1 MHVDLPSQMTFRVD
15 LVNKLDLQI
24 LKVSKSNLLKA
35 LVSVW
40 RFESFFSR
48 MRSKGSRFTLAVW
61 GLRVCSLD
69 AAFMSA
75 TVRNRSQPFATVRNR
90 SRVGRMAVPI
100 VSSAKGV
107 TFGCFQRC
115 VAAFRVAGVAFR
127 DIQTCFVTCGKSFC
141 VAGAILLRRFQTMR
155 CSFRGR
161 HTPHSTLN
169 TSHSTLYTLHS
180 ALYTLHSTLYTL
192 RSTLHTLHLTLHI

>member
-75 TVRNRSQPFATVRNR
+75 TVRNRS
-90 SRVGRMAVPI
+90 RVGRMAVPI

-127 DIQTCFVTCGKSFC
+127 DIQTCFVTCGKSLC

>member
-75 TVRNRSQPFATVRNR
+75 TVRNRSQSQPFPFGPH
-90 SRVGRMAVPI
+90 GRAYRKFCQRGHFWMFPALRGC
-100 VSSAKGV
+100 VS
-107 TFGCFQRC
+107 
-115 VAAFRVAGVAFR
+115 
-127 DIQTCFVTCGKSFC
+127 CG
-141 VAGAILLRRFQTMR
+141 RRGF
-155 CSFRGR
+155 S
-161 HTPHSTLN
+161 
-169 TSHSTLYTLHS
+169 
-180 ALYTLHSTLYTL
+180 
-192 RSTLHTLHLTLHI
+192 

>member
-61 GLRVCSLD
+61 GLRVCSHDD
-69 AAFMSA
+69 AQPSA
-75 TVRNRSQPFATVRNR
+75 TVRNRPQPSATVRKRATVRNVR
-90 SRVGRMAVPI
+90 
-100 VSSAKGV
+100 
-107 TFGCFQRC
+107 
-115 VAAFRVAGVAFR
+115 
-127 DIQTCFVTCGKSFC
+127 
-141 VAGAILLRRFQTMR
+141 AIPVWPCLW
-155 CSFRGR
+155 
-161 HTPHSTLN
+161 
-169 TSHSTLYTLHS
+169 
-180 ALYTLHSTLYTL
+180 
-192 RSTLHTLHLTLHI
+192 

>member
-1 MHVDLPSQMTFRVD
+1 MTFRVD

-40 RFESFFSR
+40 RFESFFPECVARVPVSLW
-48 MRSKGSRFTLAVW
+48 RSG
-61 GLRVCSLD
+61 GCGC
-69 AAFMSA
+69 
-75 TVRNRSQPFATVRNR
+75 VRSTPRLCPQPFATVRSRNR
-90 SRVGRMAVPI
+90 SRLGRMAVPI

>member
-75 TVRNRSQPFATVRNR
+75 TVRNRSQPFPCGPH
-90 SRVGRMAVPI
+90 GRAYRKFCQRGHFWMFPALRGC
-100 VSSAKGV
+100 VSG
-107 TFGCFQRC
+107 G
-115 VAAFRVAGVAFR
+115 
-127 DIQTCFVTCGKSFC
+127 
-141 VAGAILLRRFQTMR
+141 RRGF
-155 CSFRGR
+155 S
-161 HTPHSTLN
+161 
-169 TSHSTLYTLHS
+169 
-180 ALYTLHSTLYTL
+180 
-192 RSTLHTLHLTLHI
+192 